1 MKKRMNTLRRVLT
14 GALFLALLLGA
25 LAGVS
30 RVVERKA
37 SRTRF
42 EPFLSEPEE
51 FDVLFIGDSLV
62 VNGVFPMELWQDYGI
77 AAYNL
82 ASYGNTLPV
91 TYWTLMNAL
100 EAASPRLVVV
110 GVKDV
115 EKDYK
120 LSGSSSDVHTAL
132 DCYPLT
138 MTKICA
144 VNDLMDD
151 PYAVD
156 DSGVRYADMKLE
168 YLFTLGKYHSRWSE
182 LSTSDF
188 GGYTLNRQKG
198 AETGTGVAA
207 ARDYDLIDEEQA
219 AEGGGWGY
227 EYLRRILD
235 VCADRGIEVLLVH
248 MPYIASEEEQLAAT
262 AVRYIAEEYGV
273 GYIDFVSQDDTVD
286 YAVDCMDARAHL
298 NASGAKKVTDYLGRY
313 ITEHYDVEDR
323 RGQPGWLGWDEDMA
337 VYMRDKDD
345 LLRSQSSLESEL
357 MLLSDDDYSACILVR
372 DAQTLCGSDQLR
384 TLMHNIVR
392 EHVYEEDMFSKWS
405 NAIFTLER
413 LEAAGAQPYAL
424 VADRSVG
431 SFSELVGDELGG
443 GTALPSGELTLNADA
458 EGVCATLIQGNG
470 QESAAQGA
478 DVAVL
483 VLRAST
489 GELVAAKGF
498 ALAEKEE

>member
-14 GALFLALLLGA
+14 GALFFALLLGT
-25 LAGVS
+25 LAAVS

-42 EPFLSEPEE
+42 EPFLSEPEDV
-51 FDVLFIGDSLV
+51 DVLFIGDSLV

-115 EKDYK
+115 EKSYK

-132 DCYPLT
+132 DCYPLSL
-138 MTKICA
+138 TKLRA

-156 DSGVRYADMKLE
+156 DSGVRYADMKGE

-188 GGYTLNRQKG
+188 GGYALNRQKG
-198 AETGTGVAA
+198 AETGTGVAD

-219 AEGGGWGY
+219 AEEGGWGY
-227 EYLRRILD
+227 VYLRRILGE
-235 VCADRGIEVLLVH
+235 CADRGMEVLLVH
-248 MPYIASEEEQLAAT
+248 LPYIASEEEQMAAN

-298 NASGAKKVTDYLGRY
+298 NASGARKVTDYLGRY
-313 ITEHYDVEDR
+313 IAEHYDVEDR
-323 RGQPGWLGWDEDMA
+323 RGQAGWLDWDEELA
-337 VYMRDKDD
+337 VYARDKDD

-357 MLLSDDDYSACILVR
+357 MLLHDDDYSAYVLVR
-372 DAQTLCGSDQLR
+372 DAQALCGSDKLR

-392 EHVYEEDMFSKWS
+392 EHVYEEDMFSKWA
-405 NAIFTLER
+405 NAIFPLER

-424 VADRSVG
+424 LAERSEG
-431 SFSELVGDELGG
+431 TFTELVGDELNGDA
-443 GTALPSGELTLNADA
+443 ALSFGELALDADA
-458 EGVCATLIQGNG
+458 QGVCVTLTQGDG
-470 QESAAQGA
+470 RESAAQGA

-483 VLRAST
+483 VVRAST
-489 GELVAAKGF
+489 GEVVAAKGF
-498 ALAEKEE
+498 ALTETEE

>member
-138 MTKICA
+138 LTKICA

-188 GGYTLNRQKG
+188 GGYTLNRQK
-198 AETGTGVAA
+198 
-207 ARDYDLIDEEQA
+207 AR
-219 AEGGGWGY
+219 
-227 EYLRRILD
+227 R
-235 VCADRGIEVLLVH
+235 
-248 MPYIASEEEQLAAT
+248 P
-262 AVRYIAEEYGV
+262 
-273 GYIDFVSQDDTVD
+273 
-286 YAVDCMDARAHL
+286 ARASLPHGIMT
-298 NASGAKKVTDYLGRY
+298 SSMRS
-313 ITEHYDVEDR
+313 R
-323 RGQPGWLGWDEDMA
+323 RPRA
-337 VYMRDKDD
+337 
-345 LLRSQSSLESEL
+345 
-357 MLLSDDDYSACILVR
+357 
-372 DAQTLCGSDQLR
+372 
-384 TLMHNIVR
+384 
-392 EHVYEEDMFSKWS
+392 
-405 NAIFTLER
+405 
-413 LEAAGAQPYAL
+413 AAGAMSTCAASSMCARTGGLRFCSSTCRISPRR
-424 VADRSVG
+424 RSRWLPTPCAI
-431 SFSELVGDELGG
+431 SRRN
-443 GTALPSGELTLNADA
+443 TAWATSTL
-458 EGVCATLIQGNG
+458 
-470 QESAAQGA
+470 
-478 DVAVL
+478 
-483 VLRAST
+483 
-489 GELVAAKGF
+489 
-498 ALAEKEE
+498 

>member
-14 GALFLALLLGA
+14 GALFFALLLGT
-25 LAGVS
+25 LAAVS

-42 EPFLSEPEE
+42 EPFLSRPEDV
-51 FDVLFIGDSLV
+51 DVLFIGDSLV

-115 EKDYK
+115 EKSYK

-138 MTKICA
+138 LTKIRA

-156 DSGVRYADMKLE
+156 DSGVYYMDMKLE

-188 GGYTLNRQKG
+188 GGYSLNRQKG
-198 AETGTGVAA
+198 AETGTGVAD
-207 ARDYDLIDEEQA
+207 ARDYDLIDEWQA
-219 AEGGGWGY
+219 SEGGGWGY

-235 VCADRGIEVLLVH
+235 ECVGRGIEVLLVH
-248 MPYIASEEEQLAAT
+248 LPYIASEEEQMAAN

-273 GYIDFVSQDDTVD
+273 NYIDFVSQDDTVD

-323 RGQPGWLGWDEDMA
+323 RGQDGWLDWDEDA
-337 VYMRDKDD
+337 AIYAQEKDS
-345 LLRSQSSLESEL
+345 LLRGQSSLASEL
-357 MLLSDDDYSACILVR
+357 MLLHDDDYTACVLVR
-372 DAQTLCGSDQLR
+372 DAQALCESDKLF

-405 NAIFTLER
+405 NAMFPLER
-413 LEAAGAQPYAL
+413 LEEAGAQPYAL
-424 VADRSVG
+424 LADRG
-431 SFSELVGDELGG
+431 KETFAELVGSELGG
-443 GTALPSGELTLNADA
+443 GAAIPFGELAISVGED
-458 EGVCATLIQGNG
+458 GVRVAFAPQDG

-489 GELVAAKGF
+489 GEVVAAKGF
-498 ALAEKEE
+498 SLAE